1 MLDYLGIVDDTGTL
15 FDESETVCTL
25 HSFLIVYFGN
35 ANSSA
40 DQRRTVDSFPAK
52 TGGNVIGRDPCGTSG
67 RDTSID
73 AWPMAEARRN

>member
-52 TGGNVIGRDPCGTSG
+52 TGGPASMPGPWRKPEEIEM
-67 RDTSID
+67 I
-73 AWPMAEARRN
+73 ARE